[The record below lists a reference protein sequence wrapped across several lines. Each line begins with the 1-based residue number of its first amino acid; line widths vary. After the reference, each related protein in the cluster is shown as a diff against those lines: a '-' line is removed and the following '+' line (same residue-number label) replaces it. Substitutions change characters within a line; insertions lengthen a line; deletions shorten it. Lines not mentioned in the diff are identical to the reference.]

1 MVSLIRNSVWLSPLL
16 SIFGFVS
23 YYSLFVGVPALRDF
37 PLVNLPILIF
47 AVVLV
52 IVGTIQCWKDSP
64 LVKRLAWCFSSMAS
78 CGITFLFCWYVFVM
92 SYQMPRPAS
101 IPSASLEAIGEESFP
116 LANGESIQVSDFRG
130 RKVLISFYRG
140 YW

>member
-16 SIFGFVS
+16 SLFGFVS
-23 YYSLFVGVPALRDF
+23 YYSLFVGIPALRDF

-47 AVVLV
+47 SAILV
-52 IVGTIQCWKDSP
+52 IVGTIQCWKDSAM
-64 LVKRLAWCFSSMAS
+64 VKRLAWCFSTLAS
-78 CGITFLFCWYVFVM
+78 VGIAFLFCWYVFVM

-101 IPSASLEAIGEESFP
+101 IPSVGLESVSDASFSIASGD
-116 LANGESIQVSDFRG
+116 SIQVGDFQG